1 MRISTAAA
9 AESALLNLMRAQR
22 DQAEAGQQVSSGRLG
37 PDLKAYGFR
46 AETITATRAAQSRA
60 ESYAASLSRLENRL
74 EVQDLALAEL
84 SDVATELRTTLTT
97 TDGTFLM
104 NDVQQLFER
113 AKQVLNTRSA
123 NGGYIFGG
131 TRTDQPP
138 FTAGS
143 LADLAAPAATAA
155 DFFENSSR
163 TPTARVSDATVI
175 ETGFLAD
182 DVGQFLMEAFERI
195 AEFDATEPFGG
206 QVSPTQQA
214 FLQTEVGNV
223 IAAFDRINE
232 RQAENGARQ
241 SEIERAVRS
250 FEIEADFFQTVL
262 ADLEE
267 VDIAEAATRFQQAQ
281 TAVQVAAQTFST
293 LTEVSLLPFLR

>member
-22 DQAEAGQQVSSGRLG
+22 DQVEAGQQVSSGKLG
-37 PDLKAYGFR
+37 QDLKAYGFR

-60 ESYAASLSRLENRL
+60 ESYAASLTRLEGRL
-74 EVQDLALAEL
+74 EVQDLAFAEL

-113 AKQVLNTRSA
+113 ARQVLNTRSA

-143 LADLAAPAATAA
+143 LADLAGPAAAA

-182 DVGQFLMEAFERI
+182 DVGQSLMEAFERI
-195 AEFDATEPFGG
+195 AEFDALEPFGG

-232 RQAENGARQ
+232 RQAENGVRQ
-241 SEIERAVRS
+241 AEIERAVRA

-281 TAVQVAAQTFST
+281 TAVQVAAQTFSN
-293 LTEVSLLPFLR
+293 LTSVSLLPFLR